1 MKKTFKPFVKNKI
14 LMLVLPWNSD
24 FTERQC
30 KLDAAFKE
38 SNELG
43 VEKLELNYNRCQFNI
58 SRHLKSENQ

>member
-1 MKKTFKPFVKNKI
+1 
-14 LMLVLPWNSD
+14 MLVLPWNSD